1 MDRRRILIIAI
12 IGAALLSVLSF
23 IIPKNAGSVYSSVM
37 QPLVLLLGFALAL
50 KVALN
55 YGRELR
61 KSFLF
66 LSLFLLLYMVSNIL
80 SLWQFL
86 YSSLGNTTTLYLIQI
101 LQIACYAMVLTSCAY
116 TLKVIEVKR
125 INRYGWIFIGLLVPL
140 CLFILIRNLPT
151 MSAISDNPTTEIL
164 RLLITIFDMAI
175 ILMLTPVVILYI
187 QHLRA
192 KAKESITFTLIMG
205 GLIFSII
212 STYIFELAS
221 GLSLDKIAAD
231 YFQKGS
237 VLDAIYIFGYC
248 IIAVGLYGNIKYSE
262 WGYQAI
268 VKALSSK
275 ET

>member
-1 MDRRRILIIAI
+1 MDRRFILILAI
-12 IGAALLSVLSF
+12 IGAVLLSVLSF
-23 IIPKNAGSVYSSVM
+23 IIPKNVGSVYVSVM
-37 QPLVLLLGFALAL
+37 QPLALFMGFLLAFE
-50 KVALN
+50 VSLN
-55 YGRELR
+55 YGRELK

-80 SLWQFL
+80 PLWQYF

-116 TLKVIEVKR
+116 TLRVIEVKR
-125 INRYGWIFIGLLVPL
+125 INRYGWIFIGLLALL
-140 CLFILIRNLPT
+140 CVYIVIRNLPT
-151 MSAISDNPTTEIL
+151 MNAISADPTTQIL

-175 ILMLTPVVILYI
+175 ILMLVPVVLLYI
-187 QHLRA
+187 QHLKS
-192 KAKESITFTLIMG
+192 KAKESITFMLIMG

-212 STYIFELAS
+212 STYIFELAT
-221 GLSLDKIAAD
+221 GMSLDKIATD

-237 VLDAIYIFGYC
+237 VLDAIYIFSYC
-248 IIAVGLYGNIKYSE
+248 IIAIGLYGNIKYSE

-275 ET
+275 EN